1 MVFDLVF
8 VFVVVMQ
15 CEKRERDLTPILCL
29 VDFSRADG
37 WFAKLSCPSGH
48 HCLLPHYSFH
58 SVKMGIDVIFSKKKK
73 TKTRRKTA
81 YREPFQEGSASDSQS
96 GINSWRLSAVHFTAQ
111 QPKTR
116 APYLSGFSLTIDYFS
131 FLVWIYTSKFSSKRV
146 SVNTQPQNYQS

>member
-1 MVFDLVF
+1 MIC
-8 VFVVVMQ
+8 Q
-15 CEKRERDLTPILCL
+15 TQ
-29 VDFSRADG
+29 
-37 WFAKLSCPSGH
+37 LSLWPS
-48 HCLLPHYSFH
+48 LSAPALFFP
-58 SVKMGIDVIFSKKKK
+58 FSKNGNRCNLQQKKK

-131 FLVWIYTSKFSSKRV
+131 FLV
-146 SVNTQPQNYQS
+146 